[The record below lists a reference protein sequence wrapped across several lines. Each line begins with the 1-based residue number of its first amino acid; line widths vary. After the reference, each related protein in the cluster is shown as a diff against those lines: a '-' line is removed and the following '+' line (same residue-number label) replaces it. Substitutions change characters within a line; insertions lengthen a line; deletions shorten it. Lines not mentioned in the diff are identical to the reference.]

1 MYASDIDTSKNF
13 SENGKIYYIVQDG
26 DELWAIAT
34 ANHTSTGY
42 LAYLNHIRPTAD
54 LKAGKKLII
63 AINSQEV
70 RACTLST

>member
-1 MYASDIDTSKNF
+1 MKGVSKMYASDIDTSKNF

-34 ANHTSTGY
+34 ANGTGTGY
-42 LAYLNHIRPTAD
+42 LAYLNRIRPTAD

-63 AINSQEV
+63 AINS
-70 RACTLST
+70 